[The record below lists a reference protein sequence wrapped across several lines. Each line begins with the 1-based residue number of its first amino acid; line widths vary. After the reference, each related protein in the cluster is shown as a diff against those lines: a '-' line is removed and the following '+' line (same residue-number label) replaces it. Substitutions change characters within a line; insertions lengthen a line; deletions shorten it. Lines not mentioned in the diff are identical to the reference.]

1 MVALGLAFFGGADAD
16 FLGGEGG
23 RQILQYKG
31 RGPNVSRL
39 VLWSQ
44 PLQTKLNTRE
54 WISRLCAL
62 TVYSLTLIVLLVI
75 TYILYILIIS

>member
-1 MVALGLAFFGGADAD
+1 MVALGLAFLSGAGAG
-16 FLGGEGG
+16 LGGEGG

-62 TVYSLTLIVLLVI
+62 TVYSLTSTCLLVMRCPEF
-75 TYILYILIIS
+75 YIY